1 MEFTQEQAAE
11 IITKAVADFK
21 GAFTPEMTQKIEA
34 LKTELLTEIKGAITQ
49 EQLNTTI
56 SALELKMDQ
65 FAEKMKP
72 TETKSVVERFTAELT
87 TMVEE
92 LKAGAKE
99 WRLILDGV
107 QTLNDFKSSVEYFA
121 NHVACCEKQLD
132 KYVQYHLGNPYY
144 YHASDLSR
152 IKRACI
158 NVCYQLGY
166 ELYSPNG
173 FWYVKSIK

>member
-1 MEFTQEQAAE
+1 MS
-11 IITKAVADFK
+11 K
-21 GAFTPEMTQKIEA
+21 KISKREA
-34 LKTELLTEIKGAITQ
+34 LASLLWEV
-49 EQLNTTI
+49 N
-56 SALELKMDQ
+56 
-65 FAEKMKP
+65 
-72 TETKSVVERFTAELT
+72 
-87 TMVEE
+87 E

-107 QTLNDFKSSVEYFA
+107 QTLNEFKSSVEYFA

>member
-1 MEFTQEQAAE
+1 MS
-11 IITKAVADFK
+11 K
-21 GAFTPEMTQKIEA
+21 KISKREA
-34 LKTELLTEIKGAITQ
+34 LASLLWEVNEMKTG
-49 EQLNTTI
+49 
-56 SALELKMDQ
+56 S
-65 FAEKMKP
+65 
-72 TETKSVVERFTAELT
+72 R
-87 TMVEE
+87 
-92 LKAGAKE
+92 E

-107 QTLNDFKSSVEYFA
+107 QTLNDFKINIEYFA

-132 KYVQYHLGNPYY
+132 KHVQYHLGSPYY

-158 NVCYQLGY
+158 SACYQLGY